1 MKLRAILLVS
11 GVGGVFLACTQ
22 RCHETAFEQTVSG
35 FNMLAGGEIRLE
47 ETNRKVRRRGS
58 LIVVRDGGRER
69 RVDDGETGNDRAG
82 LQRAL
87 VMAVLQHGAVGNLG
101 AAAGDCGDDADRHGV
116 VDLRLA
122 GEQVPHVAVI
132 AQAGA
137 HGLCSVEGAGAAC
150 RDDEIHML
158 VTGLFDECAH
168 EVDAGI
174 GHDVSCF
181 DERGVWVDALG
192 GGFHGGLDS

>member
-1 MKLRAILLVS
+1 MI
-11 GVGGVFLACTQ
+11 G
-22 RCHETAFEQTVSG
+22 
-35 FNMLAGGEIRLE
+35 
-47 ETNRKVRRRGS
+47 
-58 LIVVRDGGRER
+58 DGGGER
-69 RVDDGETGNDRAG
+69 RVDDGETGDDRAG

-101 AAAGDCGDDADRHGV
+101 ATASDRGDDADRHGV

-137 HGLCSVEGAGAAC
+137 HGLCRVEGAGAAC
-150 RDDEIHML
+150 RDDEVHVCAARL
-158 VTGLFDECAH
+158 LNECVH

-174 GHDVSCF
+174 GHDVSCL

-192 GGFHGGLDS
+192 GGCHSGLDP